1 MCCIGVEGMPASVAS
16 TVDVN
21 VDDITSAGVAAER
34 HWGQSSIEVHRA
46 EFHDASSP
54 DQHASGNALPVDA
67 GEPCTSEL
75 NASCSITMSSN
86 VNPSQHTTA

>member
-1 MCCIGVEGMPASVAS
+1 MYCIGVEGMPASVTS
-16 TVDVN
+16 TTVAVSI
-21 VDDITSAGVAAER
+21 DDTVSAGVAAEQ

-67 GEPCTSEL
+67 SEPHATEL
-75 NASCSITMSSN
+75 SASCSTTMST
-86 VNPSQHTTA
+86 SQHITA